1 MGFDPVA
8 GVGTGCWPCM
18 KRLSGYLFDRFG
30 GWDLGCYNPA
40 SRAGG
45 GPSLHAEGRAQDF
58 AFNAN
63 DPDERAAGDALFE
76 WAVAHADE
84 IGLQE
89 ILWRG
94 LIWYWPR
101 RGEGVRDGVQQADH
115 MSHVH
120 LGVDKNAGMNW
131 DPSWV
136 TESTPTKRGRMNPGL
151 FVDANGAVWVY
162 DPNTKTKAWVTN
174 PDELSA
180 VQALRTL
187 SGLPADIIRNSTTDA
202 LLAGAIEI
210 KKRDGSGGTI
220 DLSGFTISGTFT
232 GAATP

>member
-1 MGFDPVA
+1 MGFDPVS
-8 GVGTGCWPCM
+8 GIGTGCWPGM
-18 KRLSGYLFDRFG
+18 KRLSAYLFDRFG
-30 GWDLGCYNPA
+30 GRDLGCYNPR
-40 SRAGG
+40 SMAGG

-94 LIWYWPR
+94 LIWYYPR
-101 RGEGVRDGVQQADH
+101 RDEGVRDGVQQADH

-136 TESTPTKRGRMNPGL
+136 HEDPPPPPVLYPQEPDVFFMTDGKRNAAVTEYSVFQVGPFNGVGYVT
-151 FVDANGAVWVY
+151 VDAATY
-162 DPNTKTKAWVTN
+162 DEIARQTAEKRKAH
-174 PDELSA
+174 A
-180 VQALRTL
+180 
-187 SGLPADIIRNSTTDA
+187 
-202 LLAGAIEI
+202 
-210 KKRDGSGGTI
+210 
-220 DLSGFTISGTFT
+220 
-232 GAATP
+232 

>member
-1 MGFDPVA
+1 MGFDPVS
-8 GVGTGCWPCM
+8 GIGTGCWPGM
-18 KRLSGYLFDRFG
+18 KRLSAYLFDRFG
-30 GWDLGCYNPA
+30 GWDLGCFNPR
-40 SRAGG
+40 SMAGG

-63 DPDERAAGDALFE
+63 DPDEMAAGDALFE

-94 LIWYWPR
+94 FIWYYPR
-101 RGEGVRDGVQQADH
+101 RDEGVRFPVQQADH

-136 TESTPTKRGRMNPGL
+136 HDTPAPPPVIYPQEPDMFFISDGTRNAAVTEYSFFQVGPFNGVG
-151 FVDANGAVWVY
+151 FVSVDAATFDEIARQTREKSIAVRLV
-162 DPNTKTKAWVTN
+162 
-174 PDELSA
+174 
-180 VQALRTL
+180 
-187 SGLPADIIRNSTTDA
+187 
-202 LLAGAIEI
+202 
-210 KKRDGSGGTI
+210 
-220 DLSGFTISGTFT
+220 
-232 GAATP
+232 